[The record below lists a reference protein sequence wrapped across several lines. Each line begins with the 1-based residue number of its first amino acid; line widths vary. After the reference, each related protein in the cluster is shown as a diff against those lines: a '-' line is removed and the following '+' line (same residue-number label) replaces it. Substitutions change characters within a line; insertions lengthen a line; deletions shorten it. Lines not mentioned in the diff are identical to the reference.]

1 MRRCIVLFVIWL
13 FVLPYSGIA
22 GNADFWRR
30 KEKSDTSRQKSK
42 YEKFLAQKPR
52 VTDSTGFMALHKVK
66 RKLYFEI
73 PLKYMGREMMLA
85 STVSKSTDALLAQV
99 GYKAHDPMH
108 IKFSLRD
115 SSIYMYKINTATT
128 LAEMGT
134 ERMKKIKETN
144 FQDKPYR
151 KFKVE
156 TYNRDSSAVVFDVTE
171 LFVGDAT
178 DLFPLSTRV
187 GFLYVMASIKSD
199 FTEVGAIKSFE
210 DNVTIKTSFVYDY
223 NLMYYMFSFG
233 VGEVAVEATRT
244 LLLLPESKMRP
255 RISDSRVG
263 VFLTSKQH
271 LADDVDRIQD
281 YSLAHRWR
289 LEPKDMEAYKRGE
302 LVEPKKPV
310 VYYVDD
316 AFPELW
322 REPIRE
328 GVLRWNKAF
337 EKIGFKNVIQ
347 VRDFPKDDPKF
358 DPDNLKYSCIRY
370 IPSTVEN
377 AMGPSWVDPTTG
389 EIINASV
396 IVYNDIVRLINGWR
410 FVQTAQVDP
419 RVRAKKM
426 PDDILKESIAY
437 VVAHEVGHTL
447 GLMHNMA
454 ASHAYPVDSL
464 RSADFTRKYGTTPSI
479 MDYAR
484 FNYVAQPGDRDVK
497 LTPPDLGVYDEFVI
511 KWLYTVFPDM
521 TSAAEEA
528 RVLETWVDEK
538 AGDPRY
544 RYGKQQVYSRLDP
557 SAVEED
563 LGDDPI
569 KAGNYGIKNLKYV
582 ISHMNEWIGD
592 DGDGEHRKQLYEDL
606 VNQYFRYLNNVL
618 YNIGGLYLSEV
629 KDGTKGE
636 RTQSVSREIQKASTE
651 WILQQLKSINWIDDK
666 EVLNK
671 FKVNF
676 SFAAGIRRSVTKTLL
691 FSVPRKVVLSSSL
704 SNDPYALSDFF
715 NDLYSSVWESAIKNR
730 KLTEGDRYLQK
741 AFVIRVETECTEKP
755 DLTPIQ
761 AAAGLTGDKLPIMPT
776 NLFTPSVEEM
786 KAYGLVP
793 PEILQ
798 RFMPKL
804 KEIEN
809 RFGGICYTVND
820 NLEHFGSG
828 YDWQDK
834 VNVMDL
840 DESSTYFIGFALKV
854 KKLLEARVLTSTGND
869 KIHYQA
875 MLVRINRALSSPT
888 TVFPKNQ

>member
-1 MRRCIVLFVIWL
+1 MRKCFVLFVIWL
-13 FVLPYSGIA
+13 LVLPCTIVANNS
-22 GNADFWRR
+22 DFWRR
-30 KEKSDTSRQKSK
+30 KEKSDTVHQKSK

-52 VTDSTGFMALHKVK
+52 LTDSSGFMALHKIK
-66 RKLYFEI
+66 RKLYFEL
-73 PLKYMGREMMLA
+73 PLKYMNREMMLA
-85 STVSKSTDALLAQV
+85 STVSKSTDALIAQV

-108 IKFSLRD
+108 IKFDLKD
-115 SSIYMYKINTATT
+115 SSVYMYKINTATT
-128 LAEMGT
+128 MAEVGT
-134 ERMKKIKETN
+134 KRAEKIKEIN

-151 KFKVE
+151 KFKIE
-156 TYNRDSSAVVFDVTE
+156 AYNRDSTAVVFEVTE
-171 LFVGDAT
+171 LFVGDAS

-199 FTEVGAIKSFE
+199 FTEIGAIKSFE
-210 DNVTIKTSFVYDY
+210 DNVTIRTSFVYDY

-233 VGEVAVEATRT
+233 VGEIAVEATRT

-255 RISDSRVG
+255 RVSDSRVG

-271 LADDVDRIQD
+271 LADDVDQIQD

-302 LVEPKKPV
+302 LVEPQKPI

-322 REPIRE
+322 RMPIRE

-347 VRDFPKDDPKF
+347 VKDFPKGDPKF

-419 RVRAKKM
+419 SVRTKKM

-464 RSADFTRKYGTTPSI
+464 RSPEFTQKYGTTPSI

-484 FNYVAQPGDRDVK
+484 FNYVAQPGDEGVK
-497 LTPPDLGVYDEFVI
+497 LTPPDLGIYDEFVI
-511 KWLYTVFPDM
+511 KWLYTVFPNV
-521 TSAAEEA
+521 TSVTEEA
-528 RVLETWVDEK
+528 RILEKWVDDK
-538 AGDPRY
+538 AGDPRF

-557 SAVEED
+557 SSVEED
-563 LGDDPI
+563 LGDDPV
-569 KAGNYGIKNLKYV
+569 KAGDYGIKNLKFV
-582 ISHMNEWIGD
+582 MSHINEWIQD
-592 DGDGEHRKQLYEDL
+592 DGDGTHRKQLYEDL
-606 VNQYFRYLNNVL
+606 INQYFRYLNNVL
-618 YNIGGLYLSEV
+618 YNIGGIYLSEV
-629 KDGTKGE
+629 KDGTLGE
-636 RTQSVSREIQKASTE
+636 RTIPVPKTIQKTSLE
-651 WILQQLKSINWIDDK
+651 WILQQLKSIDWIDNK
-666 EVLNK
+666 EVSGK
-671 FKVNF
+671 FKLNY
-676 SFAAGIRRSVTKTLL
+676 SFGAGIRRSVTKTLL
-691 FSVPRKVVLSSSL
+691 FSVPQKVVLSSNL
-704 SNDPYALSDFF
+704 SDKPYALAEFF
-715 NDLYSSVWESAIKNR
+715 DDLYNGIWESAINNR
-730 KLTEGDRYLQK
+730 RLTEGDRYLQK
-741 AFVIRVETECTEKP
+741 AFVIRVETECTERP
-755 DLTPIQ
+755 NLTPMQ
-761 AAAGLTGDKLPIMPT
+761 STAGLTGNKLSVIPT
-776 NLFTPSVEEM
+776 NIFAPSIKEM
-786 KAYGLVP
+786 EVYGLVP
-793 PEILQ
+793 AEILQ

-804 KEIEN
+804 RELEN
-809 RFGGICYTVND
+809 RFGRINYVANEVSD
-820 NLEHFGSG
+820 HFGSG

-840 DESSTYFIGFALKV
+840 DESSTYFIAYALKV
-854 KKLLEARVLTSTGND
+854 KKLLENKVQTSVGND
-869 KIHYQA
+869 KLHYQA
-875 MLVRINRALSSPT
+875 MLVRINRALASPT
-888 TVFPKNQ
+888 TVLPRNQ